1 MNNVNDT
8 TTKGMQGIQ
17 CRITTIR
24 LERSCDDL
32 WIKNISHLINLV
44 FTL

>member
-8 TTKGMQGIQ
+8 TTKGIQ
-17 CRITTIR
+17 CKITTIR